1 MKSVTRAL
9 LTVAIIQIVSTVVG
23 FVTLLFTP
31 ESYAPMLDGT
41 AFEGRNVLAA
51 ILLGIVVGGFQ
62 WIAAA
67 SHWFYRRWMPLAH
80 TTAGVVMVGWIA
92 GECLVLDS
100 FIWPHAVW
108 GGLGIVQLLL
118 VLTLLGALQPY
129 GQPRNVG
136 EPVPSHTSA

>member
-67 SHWFYRRWMPLAH
+67 SHWFYRRW
-80 TTAGVVMVGWIA
+80 
-92 GECLVLDS
+92 
-100 FIWPHAVW
+100 PHAVW

-129 GQPRNVG
+129 EQPRNVG